1 MRKLDTRSLQIFCAV
16 ATCLS
21 FRQAAE
27 QLHMTQPPLSRA
39 VRDLEQRLGA
49 RLFERDTQRVALTP
63 AGTALLPLAQH
74 ILGLLDAAEDT
85 VRKAV
90 SGEAQRDAGRD
101 AGRHPAQAAAA
112 GRAGRAGQ
120 PAPLPRLRLGLTTS
134 VESGL
139 FRPFTD
145 ALAASALLDLH
156 FDSSPRLVAALRNGR
171 LDAAVIALPT
181 RSHELDVLPLGPQ
194 PMLAAL
200 PSAHPL
206 ARRRR
211 LALGDLQGTPLFWF
225 ERARQPAFF
234 DHCHKV
240 FRRHRFAPVFLR
252 EPHDH
257 HVLLGDIAAGRG
269 VALLPASF
277 AALRRKGVAYRALDE
292 GAELAV
298 GLGLASA
305 GTHPALAA
313 LREQARRVL
322 GGERPA

>member
-1 MRKLDTRSLQIFCAV
+1 MRKLDTRSLQIFSAV

-21 FRQAAE
+21 FRQAAD
-27 QLHMTQPPLSRA
+27 QLHMTQPPLNRA
-39 VRDLEQRLGA
+39 VRELEQRLGA
-49 RLFERDTQRVALTP
+49 RLFERDTQGVALTP
-63 AGTALLPLAQH
+63 AGAALLPLAQH
-74 ILGLLDAAEDT
+74 ILGLLDAAEDA
-85 VRKAV
+85 VRAAA
-90 SGEAQRDAGRD
+90 SGNAQ
-101 AGRHPAQAAAA
+101 RHPAQAAAA
-112 GRAGRAGQ
+112 GRAGQAGR
-120 PAPLPRLRLGLTTS
+120 PVALPRLRLGLTTS

-145 ALAASALLDLH
+145 ALAASATLDLH

-211 LALGDLQGTPLFWF
+211 LALRDLQDTPLFWF

-240 FRRHRFAPVFLR
+240 FRHHRFAPVFLR

-257 HVLLGDIAAGRG
+257 HVLLGDVAAGRG

-313 LREQARRVL
+313 LRAQARRML
-322 GGERPA
+322 GGEPAA